1 MAVETVKLLTLL
13 DPRTAPAA
21 PPATRAARPSDLR
34 GKRVGLLANGKANSE
49 EFLLA
54 LAALLRERHGADKLA
69 VVGKPSANRVAP
81 ADVLD
86 RLAAHC
92 DVVVTAVG
100 D

>member
-1 MAVETVKLLTLL
+1 M
-13 DPRTAPAA
+13 
-21 PPATRAARPSDLR
+21 
-34 GKRVGLLANGKANSE
+34 
-49 EFLLA
+49 
-54 LAALLRERHGADKLA
+54 
-69 VVGKPSANRVAP
+69 VGKPSANRVAP